1 MQAIILAAGMGKRL
15 KELTQDR
22 TKCMVQVN
30 GVALIDRMLHQIES
44 RHLSRI
50 VIVVGYEGEKLM
62 KYIDTLG
69 IRTPIVY
76 VQNPIYDKTNNIYS
90 LALAKD
96 YLCQDDTLLFE
107 SDLIFE
113 DAVIDQLLDDPR
125 ETLAL
130 VDKYESWMDGTCV
143 KLGPDD
149 SIASFVPSKNFR
161 FEEAH
166 EYYKTVNI
174 YKFGRHFSRTHYVP
188 FLEAYSKALGNN
200 EYYEQVLRVI
210 AMLDD
215 PEIRAKRL
223 NGQLWYEID
232 DIQDL
237 DIASSMFAQDPD
249 LRVSLMQGR
258 YGGYWRYPQLLDFC
272 YLVNPYFPPQRL
284 IDEIQA
290 NFTPLLTQY
299 PSGMRVNAL
308 LAARNFAV
316 HQRNILVGNGAAE
329 LIKALMARLEGV
341 TGFIRP
347 TFEEYPNRYQDRPNV
362 CFTPAGP
369 DFRYTADDLM
379 AFFGPQDIDNLVL
392 INPDNPTGNY
402 IPAPDVL
409 RLADWAQEKGIRLI
423 LDESFADFADEA
435 DNTFIRQD
443 LLDRYRRLYVV
454 KSISKSYGVP
464 GLRLGVLASGDQDL
478 IAALKKDVAI
488 WNINSFAEFYMQI
501 EEKYKKDYARSLE
514 LIRAERA
521 RFRRELEK
529 LPNLRVPGQLS
540 HGGAAGRPVRPGH
553 HPGPAGEPLHPGEG
567 PVSQAGRAA
576 VSPPGRPGHPGQR
589 PAAGGP
595 AAPVRRI
602 KAYIAPSGPA
612 GGGNFMLR
620 FFIPQKFLSTSY
632 ANLLENSTLSGG
644 HPAPR
649 SAILLLNTTQCL
661 LFITYLATG

>member
-223 NGQLWYEID
+223 SGQLWYEID

-237 DIASSMFAQDPD
+237 DIASSLFAQDPD

-290 NFTPLLTQY
+290 NFTSLLTQY

-308 LAARNFAV
+308 LAAKNFAV
-316 HQRNILVGNGAAE
+316 HQQNILVGNGAAE

-409 RLADWAQEKGIRLI
+409 RLADWAQGKGIRLI

-529 LPNLRVPGQLS
+529 LPNLRVIP
-540 HGGAAGRPVRPGH
+540 
-553 HPGPAGEPLHPGEG
+553 
-567 PVSQAGRAA
+567 SQANYLMVELLGGLSARAITRELLVNRCILVKDLSPKLGGQQYLRLA
-576 VSPPGRPGHPGQR
+576 VRDTR
-589 PAAGGP
+589 DND
-595 AAPVRRI
+595 R
-602 KAYIAPSGPA
+602 
-612 GGGNFMLR
+612 
-620 FFIPQKFLSTSY
+620 
-632 ANLLENSTLSGG
+632 LLEALRPLCG
-644 HPAPR
+644 A
-649 SAILLLNTTQCL
+649 
-661 LFITYLATG
+661 

>member
-200 EYYEQVLRVI
+200 EYYEQVLRII

-223 NGQLWYEID
+223 SGQLWYEID

-290 NFTPLLTQY
+290 NFTSLLTQY

-308 LAARNFAV
+308 LAAKNFAV
-316 HQRNILVGNGAAE
+316 HQQNILVGNGAAE

-409 RLADWAQEKGIRLI
+409 RLADWAQGKGIRLI

-529 LPNLRVPGQLS
+529 LPNLRVIP
-540 HGGAAGRPVRPGH
+540 
-553 HPGPAGEPLHPGEG
+553 
-567 PVSQAGRAA
+567 SQANYLMVELLGGLSARAITRELLVNRCILVKDLSPKLGGQQYLRLA
-576 VSPPGRPGHPGQR
+576 VRDTR
-589 PAAGGP
+589 DND
-595 AAPVRRI
+595 R
-602 KAYIAPSGPA
+602 
-612 GGGNFMLR
+612 
-620 FFIPQKFLSTSY
+620 
-632 ANLLENSTLSGG
+632 LLEALRPLCG
-644 HPAPR
+644 A
-649 SAILLLNTTQCL
+649 
-661 LFITYLATG
+661 

>member
-1 MQAIILAAGMGKRL
+1 M
-15 KELTQDR
+15 
-22 TKCMVQVN
+22 
-30 GVALIDRMLHQIES
+30 
-44 RHLSRI
+44 
-50 VIVVGYEGEKLM
+50 
-62 KYIDTLG
+62 
-69 IRTPIVY
+69 
-76 VQNPIYDKTNNIYS
+76 
-90 LALAKD
+90 
-96 YLCQDDTLLFE
+96 CQDDTLLFE

-149 SIASFVPSKNFR
+149 SIASFVPGKNFR
-161 FEEAH
+161 FAEAH

-210 AMLDD
+210 TMLDD

-249 LRVSLMQGR
+249 FRVSLMQGR

-308 LAARNFAV
+308 LAAKNFAV
-316 HQRNILVGNGAAE
+316 HQQNILVGNGAAE
-329 LIKALMARLEGV
+329 LIKALMARLEGA

-478 IAALKKDVAI
+478 IAVLKKDVAI

-501 EEKYKKDYARSLE
+501 EEKYKKDYARSLDR
-514 LIRAERA
+514 IRAERA

-529 LPNLRVPGQLS
+529 LPNLRVIP
-540 HGGAAGRPVRPGH
+540 
-553 HPGPAGEPLHPGEG
+553 
-567 PVSQAGRAA
+567 SQANYLMVELLGGLSARAITRELLVNRCILVKDLSPKLGGQQYLRLA
-576 VSPPGRPGHPGQR
+576 VRDTR
-589 PAAGGP
+589 DND
-595 AAPVRRI
+595 R
-602 KAYIAPSGPA
+602 
-612 GGGNFMLR
+612 
-620 FFIPQKFLSTSY
+620 
-632 ANLLENSTLSGG
+632 LLEALRPLCG
-644 HPAPR
+644 A
-649 SAILLLNTTQCL
+649 
-661 LFITYLATG
+661 

>member
-166 EYYKTVNI
+166 EYYK
-174 YKFGRHFSRTHYVP
+174 FGRHFSRTHYVP

-210 AMLDD
+210 TMLDD

-290 NFTPLLTQY
+290 NFTSLLTQY

-308 LAARNFAV
+308 LAAKNFAV
-316 HQRNILVGNGAAE
+316 HQQNILVGNGAAE

-392 INPDNPTGNY
+392 INPDNPTGSY

-529 LPNLRVPGQLS
+529 LPNLRVIP
-540 HGGAAGRPVRPGH
+540 
-553 HPGPAGEPLHPGEG
+553 
-567 PVSQAGRAA
+567 SQANYLMVELLGGLSARAITRELLVNRCILVKDLSPKLGGQQYLRLA
-576 VSPPGRPGHPGQR
+576 VRDTR
-589 PAAGGP
+589 DND
-595 AAPVRRI
+595 R
-602 KAYIAPSGPA
+602 
-612 GGGNFMLR
+612 
-620 FFIPQKFLSTSY
+620 
-632 ANLLENSTLSGG
+632 LLEALRPLCG
-644 HPAPR
+644 A
-649 SAILLLNTTQCL
+649 
-661 LFITYLATG
+661 

>member
-223 NGQLWYEID
+223 SGQLWYEID
-232 DIQDL
+232 DIQYL

-290 NFTPLLTQY
+290 NFTSLLTQY

-316 HQRNILVGNGAAE
+316 HQQNILVGNGAAE
-329 LIKALMARLEGV
+329 LIKALMARLEGA

-529 LPNLRVPGQLS
+529 LPNLRVIP
-540 HGGAAGRPVRPGH
+540 
-553 HPGPAGEPLHPGEG
+553 
-567 PVSQAGRAA
+567 SQANYLMVELLGGLSARAITRELLVNRCILVKDLSPKLGGQQYLRLA
-576 VSPPGRPGHPGQR
+576 VRDTR
-589 PAAGGP
+589 DND
-595 AAPVRRI
+595 R
-602 KAYIAPSGPA
+602 
-612 GGGNFMLR
+612 
-620 FFIPQKFLSTSY
+620 
-632 ANLLENSTLSGG
+632 LLEALRPLCG
-644 HPAPR
+644 A
-649 SAILLLNTTQCL
+649 
-661 LFITYLATG
+661 

>member
-232 DIQDL
+232 NIQDL

-290 NFTPLLTQY
+290 NFTSLLTQY

-347 TFEEYPNRYQDRPNV
+347 TFGEYPNRYQDRPNV

-379 AFFGPQDIDNLVL
+379 AFFGSQDIDNLVL

-529 LPNLRVPGQLS
+529 LPNLRVIP
-540 HGGAAGRPVRPGH
+540 
-553 HPGPAGEPLHPGEG
+553 
-567 PVSQAGRAA
+567 SQANYLMVELLGGLSARAITRDLLVNRCILVKDLSPKLGGQQYLRLA
-576 VSPPGRPGHPGQR
+576 VRDTR
-589 PAAGGP
+589 DND
-595 AAPVRRI
+595 R
-602 KAYIAPSGPA
+602 
-612 GGGNFMLR
+612 
-620 FFIPQKFLSTSY
+620 
-632 ANLLENSTLSGG
+632 LLEALRPLCG
-644 HPAPR
+644 A
-649 SAILLLNTTQCL
+649 
-661 LFITYLATG
+661 

>member
-200 EYYEQVLRVI
+200 EYYEQVLRII

-223 NGQLWYEID
+223 SGQLWYEID

-290 NFTPLLTQY
+290 NFTSLLTQY

-316 HQRNILVGNGAAE
+316 HQQNILVGNGAAE

-409 RLADWAQEKGIRLI
+409 RLADWAQGKGIRLI

-529 LPNLRVPGQLS
+529 LPNLRVIP
-540 HGGAAGRPVRPGH
+540 
-553 HPGPAGEPLHPGEG
+553 
-567 PVSQAGRAA
+567 SQANYLMVELLGGLSARAITRDLLVNRCILVKDLSPKLGGQQYLRLA
-576 VSPPGRPGHPGQR
+576 VRDTR
-589 PAAGGP
+589 DND
-595 AAPVRRI
+595 R
-602 KAYIAPSGPA
+602 
-612 GGGNFMLR
+612 
-620 FFIPQKFLSTSY
+620 
-632 ANLLENSTLSGG
+632 LLEALRPLCG
-644 HPAPR
+644 A
-649 SAILLLNTTQCL
+649 
-661 LFITYLATG
+661 